1 MKFVLTGTTGHLG
14 SRVLDS
20 ILRLNLIAPSDLII
34 SSSHPEKVPA
44 AARQAGIEIRKGDFT
59 SPESL
64 ASSFRGADVLFL
76 VSFPSPSVERWLHH
90 KAAIDAAV
98 AAGVKTVVYTS
109 LMFGGKTGMESTA
122 GVQMAHIK
130 TVEYLREKQKELKEE
145 KLQYVIV
152 REGIYAESWWLY
164 AGYQPRKFKKGESG
178 DPIRFVIPNDGPVA
192 WVSWDDLGEAT
203 ARILASYN
211 KYIGQTLNLT
221 GPRTRTL
228 SEIAKLVE
236 KYTGRQVK
244 VEIVGREKAEHYHK
258 FEKKSLPD
266 DQFWAIES
274 WAGWHD
280 AIARGEAATID
291 PLISEIL
298 GRQPRGIEELGE
310 ALFVE

>member
-1 MKFVLTGTTGHLG
+1 MKFILTGTTGHLG

-20 ILRLNLIAPSDLII
+20 ILRLNLIPPSDLII
-34 SSSHPEKVPA
+34 SSSHPERVPG
-44 AARQAGIEIRKGDFT
+44 AAREAGIEIRQGDFT

-64 ASSFRGADVLFL
+64 SSSFRGADVLFL

-109 LMFGGKTGMESTA
+109 LTFGGKTGLESTA

-130 TVEYLREKQKELKEE
+130 TVQYLEQKEKEGLE
-145 KLQYVIV
+145 IVIV

-164 AGYQPRKFKKGESG
+164 AGYQPRKFKKGASA
-178 DPIRFVIPNDGPVA
+178 DPIHFVIPNDGPVA

-203 ARILASYN
+203 ARILADYK

-221 GPRTRTL
+221 GPRTTTL
-228 SEIAKLVE
+228 SEIARLVE

-258 FEKKSLPD
+258 FEKKSLPE

-291 PLISEIL
+291 PLIGEIL
-298 GRQPRGIEELGE
+298 GRRPRGIEELGE